1 MSGVIT
7 IILPGP
13 PVGKGR
19 PRFVRATGAAY
30 TPAKTRAYEDRLRAA
45 ATEKMLDRAPLE
57 GALEVGV
64 IALMPIPESWP
75 RGKRH
80 DAARGLIRPTTK
92 PDDDNV
98 LKILDALNGV
108 VWRDDAQRTDT
119 QIRKRYSFTPALHIF
134 VRKVEFAELVREV
147 AEAA

>member
-1 MSGVIT
+1 
-7 IILPGP
+7 
-13 PVGKGR
+13 
-19 PRFVRATGAAY
+19 
-30 TPAKTRAYEDRLRAA
+30 
-45 ATEKMLDRAPLE
+45 MLGRAPLE

-64 IALMPIPESWP
+64 VALMPIPGSWP

-92 PDDDNV
+92 PDDDNI

-108 VWRDDAQRTDT
+108 VWRDDSQRTDT
-119 QIRKRYSFTPALHIF
+119 QIRKRYGHQPSLQIF
-134 VRKVEFAELVREV
+134 VRAIEASEFVREV